1 MRKLSNLL
9 LLTISLCVSAPALA
23 VHVAED
29 GSVSPAW
36 VSTFGQIAENEMS
49 LYRFSAFMREIKEK
63 HIDKTENELVAKIW
77 QYNGV
82 LPMIGDG
89 YYVLSKEATKALQ
102 SPCLYALLDDTFC
115 VADYKLVRRRY
126 NDESLGKKERKA
138 PLLTTHAALKSL
150 DAKSIDDLLLE
161 IEAAQ
166 KKIASKTLAADFPPL
181 QYQYLGMLKGYLEG
195 LDAHSSTDRTDE
207 LAKKLE
213 SILLVTKAD
222 RIITIKFNAFSEEKI
237 ADQNLYYR
245 ITEALD
251 KKYVDGDR
259 IILDL
264 RGNGGGYLSMALK
277 ITQLFLPEAYSTDK
291 SRALLTAVD
300 KLSEGFGYR
309 SVDQNIN
316 FVPAKIYSK
325 APLVVLVDQESASAT
340 EILTS
345 ILQHEGRA
353 MVIGN
358 RTYGKGT
365 IQSLKMIVST
375 KVMMRITTGFYYTVG
390 GLTPQN
396 HGITPDLNFPLTSK
410 EALESLFESD
420 QPLALPSPDLDKLSL
435 VHSDKINLPN
445 SVTSCAQR
453 ISTARGVAPLR
464 DLEEAAQIAQS
475 VLTTCYDNLD
485 ATTLGLAR

>member
-9 LLTISLCVSAPALA
+9 LLTISMLAPASARA

-29 GSVSPAW
+29 GSEGSIW
-36 VSTFGQIAENEMS
+36 VQTFGNITDDEMD
-49 LYRFSAFMREIKEK
+49 LYRFAAFMREIKQT
-63 HIDKTENELVAKIW
+63 HVDKTRNALVAKIW

-82 LPMIGDG
+82 LPMYGKG
-89 YYVLSKEATKALQ
+89 YYLLSKEATKALH
-102 SPCLYALLDDTFC
+102 SPCLYTLLNDTFC
-115 VADYKLVRRRY
+115 IADYSLVRKRF
-126 NDESLGKKERKA
+126 NDESLGQKPRTA
-138 PLLTTHAALKSL
+138 PLITTHAALKLL
-150 DAKSIDDLLLE
+150 DAKSIDNLFLE
-161 IEAAQ
+161 IESARSEISA
-166 KKIASKTLAADFPPL
+166 KFFVADLPPL
-181 QYQYLGMLKGYLEG
+181 QYQYMGMLKGYLEG

-207 LAKKLE
+207 LAKKFE
-213 SILLVTKAD
+213 SVLAVSKTN

-277 ITQLFLPEAYSTDK
+277 MTQLFLPEGYSTGK
-291 SRALLTAVD
+291 SHALLTAVE
-300 KLSEGFGYR
+300 KLSEDFDYR

-316 FVPAKIYSK
+316 FVPAKTYSK
-325 APLVVLVDQESASAT
+325 APLVVLVDQESGSAT

-365 IQSLKMIVST
+365 IQSLKMIVGT

-390 GLTPQN
+390 GLTPQK
-396 HGITPDLNFPLTSK
+396 HGITPDLNFPLTAK
-410 EALESLFESD
+410 EAADSLFESD
-420 QPLALPSPDLDKLSL
+420 QPLALPSPDPDKLSL
-435 VHSDKINLPN
+435 VQSEKINLPT
-445 SVTSCAQR
+445 SVTTCAQK
-453 ISTARGVAPLR
+453 ISAARGEAPLR
-464 DLEEAAQIAQS
+464 DREEAVQIAKS
-475 VLTTCYDNLD
+475 VLTICYDNLD